1 MEFRSKFE
9 SGLFDQ
15 MRVNRAVDIEY
26 EVDKLEY
33 TTTSVYI
40 PDFTITL
47 EGDFIRPTTV
57 FYIEAKGYFSPED
70 RKKMLAVKKSHPTK
84 DIRFVFQANNKIH
97 PKSVTRY
104 SDWAE
109 KHGFKYAIGE
119 APKEWF
125 E

>member
-1 MEFRSKFE
+1 
-9 SGLFDQ
+9 
-15 MRVNRAVDIEY
+15 
-26 EVDKLEY
+26 
-33 TTTSVYI
+33 
-40 PDFTITL
+40 
-47 EGDFIRPTTV
+47 
-57 FYIEAKGYFSPED
+57 
-70 RKKMLAVKKSHPTK
+70 MLAVKESHPDK

-119 APKEWF
+119 APKDWF